1 MAVFKYKFEAILRIK
16 NILEKKVLKEI
27 ASIELEINRAEDYKK
42 NLIQKLKNLN
52 ESILKGKIKALEYQ
66 SLKAH
71 CKQIEKDIENTER
84 SIFDLNNKKKL
95 KYEELKERTKERRII
110 EKLKE
115 KKFEEFMMETNRK
128 ELKYLDEIAIYNFN
142 RK

>member
-1 MAVFKYKFEAILRIK
+1 MSEFKYKFESILRIK

-27 ASIELEINRAEDYKK
+27 ASIELEISKAEDYKK
-42 NLIQKLKNLN
+42 KLIQKLKNLN
-52 ESILKGKIKALEYQ
+52 DSTLKGKIKALEYQ

-71 CKQIEKDIENTER
+71 CKLIEKEIESAER
-84 SIFDLNNKKKL
+84 RILDLNNKKKL

-115 KKFEEFMMETNRK
+115 KKYEEFMMESNRK
-128 ELKYLDEIAIYNFN
+128 ELKYLDEIAINNFN